1 MIYKA
6 KTNEQKGKMRFLVL
20 RRRRLAL
27 LAAALMSAA
36 IFAAVNYPAAV
47 SASVATRQLPIYCV
61 ERDQKVCSISFDAA
75 WGDVRVR
82 QLILAKFWNHADC
95 SGVSLTL
102 LEFLIVRT
110 LSANG
115 R

>member
-1 MIYKA
+1 MIYRA
-6 KTNEQKGKMRFLVL
+6 KTNEQKRKMRFFVL

-27 LAAALMSAA
+27 LAAALMSVA

-75 WGDVRVR
+75 
-82 QLILAKFWNHADC
+82 
-95 SGVSLTL
+95 
-102 LEFLIVRT
+102 
-110 LSANG
+110 
-115 R
+115 